1 MIAQGVGKSRAGLRR
16 GASQD
21 WGGGCLKQA
30 YARCVPGSW
39 LWARRRRELLATAGS
54 EMGVGA
60 GQARETGRRTL
71 KQRGIGGGGGAV
83 KGVAAA
89 AAAGRAGSRRGRAGS
104 QPGARNGK
112 FREKTGVHRRL
123 GAGRAGAEKRAWAGR
138 LGRDP
143 AVARRGGEG
152 RGGAQGGGKGRDR
165 SRRRAFLGGKRGGLR
180 DCGARQRWPVSE
192 LRSGRLRRSAESGE
206 RSPAS

>member
-1 MIAQGVGKSRAGLRR
+1 MGGGRRGGCWIDCTRFSGLPAMIAQGVGKSRAGLRR

-60 GQARETGRRTL
+60 GQARETGRQTL
-71 KQRGIGGGGGAV
+71 KERGIGGGGGAV

-89 AAAGRAGSRRGRAGS
+89 VAAGRAGSRRGRVGS

-112 FREKTGVHRRL
+112 FREK
-123 GAGRAGAEKRAWAGR
+123 
-138 LGRDP
+138 
-143 AVARRGGEG
+143 RG
-152 RGGAQGGGKGRDR
+152 
-165 SRRRAFLGGKRGGLR
+165 FTGGLR
-180 DCGARQRWPVSE
+180 PVGPGR
-192 LRSGRLRRSAESGE
+192 RSGHGQAVWGVPRR
-206 RSPAS
+206 